1 MLTQRC
7 RFLTS
12 ESSLCLAS
20 VLSVWTQGAAR
31 PTPPASPTPGSRQ
44 LEVRPVTQ
52 VAGLSLGD
60 LGPARLL
67 GGPLVHRLLLSSPG
81 ALTRVSQPSSD
92 SRRSPR
98 TLTRFPAPL
107 PVSPARLIPSPG
119 GDVALSG
126 LRAHTSPRALRTR
139 PPRRRPPFLPPRRA
153 RSPRIPLSTLF
164 RAPSLAHGPLRPGA
178 GSPWHSRCGHCR
190 LQGCLP
196 DFGPSGD
203 PELLDQRARESA
215 ALPDS
220 PACPGSRAPTP
231 TRDTA
236 ALQPAGASGVPG
248 DLAKTGSMHSLPG
261 SPTAPARA
269 PCPRCAPLRAR
280 FGAA

>member
-1 MLTQRC
+1 M
-7 RFLTS
+7 
-12 ESSLCLAS
+12 
-20 VLSVWTQGAAR
+20 
-31 PTPPASPTPGSRQ
+31 
-44 LEVRPVTQ
+44 TQ

-60 LGPARLL
+60 LGTARLL
-67 GGPLVHRLLLSSPG
+67 GGLLVHRLLLSSPG
-81 ALTRVSQPSSD
+81 ALTRVSQTSSD

-164 RAPSLAHGPLRPGA
+164 RAPSLARGPLRPGA

-236 ALQPAGASGVPG
+236 ALQPAGASGGARRSRQNRIHALSPG
-248 DLAKTGSMHSLPG
+248 EPNRASPRPLPALRPSPRSVRGSLTH
-261 SPTAPARA
+261 
-269 PCPRCAPLRAR
+269 RCAPLRLPALSAVHER
-280 FGAA
+280 RAALTQAS